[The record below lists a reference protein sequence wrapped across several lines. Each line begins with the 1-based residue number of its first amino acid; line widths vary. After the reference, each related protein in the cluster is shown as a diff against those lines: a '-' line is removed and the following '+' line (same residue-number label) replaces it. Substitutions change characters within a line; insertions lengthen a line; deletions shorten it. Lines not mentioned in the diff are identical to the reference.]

1 MQNIF
6 ITGASGFVGQYL
18 VNELI
23 TKTTNQLFLLVRAR
37 NNQSATERIK
47 KIFRQHKHLVGSR
60 ILPIEGE
67 LDKVY
72 FGLGIDKFEDLAQK
86 TNLIYHTAATIKFN
100 LPYQEAYNIN
110 VEGTK
115 TCLSLAQKAGL
126 KFERFH
132 HISTAYVNRQLRKNE
147 KRSFNNTYEQTK
159 FEAEL
164 LFSQIEDIP
173 YTIYRPS
180 IVSGNSVTGNLAASS
195 IIYKFIILLSRNLLC
210 KLPIDSDASLN
221 IIPVNNFV
229 NKMLAIGSQ
238 KESIGKTYHLTHQK
252 NTEFRALLE
261 QACSLLN
268 VEPPEFVSR
277 QQIEDIPNQIMQH
290 IEVFMPYIRQ
300 SQKFEFQTEE
310 GIKNLLPPCDNVIST
325 LHNIIH
331 NFSSSKK

>member
-1 MQNIF
+1 MVTENKKLQQWVDDKIKLCQPDDVVWCDGSEEEWSRMWD
-6 ITGASGFVGQYL
+6 ILVKGGASIYQTDL
-18 VNELI
+18 RSRENEL
-23 TKTTNQLFLLVRAR
+23 N
-37 NNQSATERIK
+37 
-47 KIFRQHKHLVGSR
+47 RQYRKDE
-60 ILPIEGE
+60 IEE
-67 LDKVY
+67 
-72 FGLGIDKFEDLAQK
+72 
-86 TNLIYHTAATIKFN
+86 
-100 LPYQEAYNIN
+100 
-110 VEGTK
+110 
-115 TCLSLAQKAGL
+115 
-126 KFERFH
+126 
-132 HISTAYVNRQLRKNE
+132 NRQLRKNE

-164 LFSQIEDIP
+164 LFSQIENIP